1 MVGNI
6 ILYFVV
12 ALVMVI
18 FSFMAVKTTKIL
30 RAAAYLLFVLLGSA
44 VFYFQLGYQ
53 FLGAVQVAVYAGGIM
68 VLFVFAILLTNRP
81 NDDEHPLRSHRR
93 VLGMLASVAGTVF
106 LLWSLFT
113 MPMVEGE
120 GTLSQRCA
128 GRRPRHHDEDDRPG
142 IHRHRKVSVSAPVR
156 GCQRPAAGLH
166 HRWSDSGPKALI
178 VKPISIQQHQNGSES
193 SLVSCAQR
201 RDVLLRRV
209 WVCHP

>member
-30 RAAAYLLFVLLGSA
+30 RAATYLLFVLLGSA

-68 VLFVFAILLTNRP
+68 VLFVFAILLTHRP
-81 NDDEHPLRSHRR
+81 NDPENPLRSHRR
-93 VLGMLASVAGTVF
+93 IAGVVASVAGAVL

-120 GTLSQRCA
+120 GVRSLSDALVA
-128 GRRPRHHDEDDRPG
+128 GPDITMKMIGQAFTGTEKYQYLLPFEA
-142 IHRHRKVSVSAPVR
+142 VSV
-156 GCQRPAAGLH
+156 
-166 HRWSDSGPKALI
+166 
-178 VKPISIQQHQNGSES
+178 
-193 SLVSCAQR
+193 
-201 RDVLLRRV
+201 LLLACIIGGVTVARKR
-209 WVCHP
+209 